1 MDSLVVVMVGEL
13 KCEEDGV
20 VGVVIAVV
28 ASVMEGFIK
37 GRKVE
42 GLDIAFG

>member
-1 MDSLVVVMVGEL
+1 MVSEL

-20 VGVVIAVV
+20 VGVVITAV

-42 GLDIAFG
+42 ELDIAFG